1 MSNLPDGLHDD
12 TYGAPWNDVDVEV
25 DVEVVLTTTVIV
37 TVPGPGKRINGD
49 EINKYA
55 IDIVK
60 EEVSNL
66 ETYDIKE
73 ICIL

>member
-1 MSNLPDGLHDD
+1 MSNYPPGVSDS

-37 TVPGPGKRINGD
+37 TVPGPGKSINED
-49 EINKYA
+49 EINKCA